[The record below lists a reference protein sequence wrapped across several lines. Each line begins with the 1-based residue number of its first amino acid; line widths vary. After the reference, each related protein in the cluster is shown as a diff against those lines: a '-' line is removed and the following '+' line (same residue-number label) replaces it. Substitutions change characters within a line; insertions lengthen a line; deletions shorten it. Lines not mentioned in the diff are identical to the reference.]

1 MGGKNWD
8 YYVNKVFVVYRKYYS
23 KVDSQLVVIYTA
35 NCRTTIYLKKKKK
48 KEVSLICRDRTKS
61 VLPVVWSGAGED
73 CWIGKVKRN
82 FLDSETILYNIVM
95 VDIRHKNFLKLIE
108 IYNTKS
114 ET

>member
-48 KEVSLICRDRTKS
+48 KK
-61 VLPVVWSGAGED
+61 
-73 CWIGKVKRN
+73 
-82 FLDSETILYNIVM
+82 Y
-95 VDIRHKNFLKLIE
+95 H
-108 IYNTKS
+108 
-114 ET
+114 